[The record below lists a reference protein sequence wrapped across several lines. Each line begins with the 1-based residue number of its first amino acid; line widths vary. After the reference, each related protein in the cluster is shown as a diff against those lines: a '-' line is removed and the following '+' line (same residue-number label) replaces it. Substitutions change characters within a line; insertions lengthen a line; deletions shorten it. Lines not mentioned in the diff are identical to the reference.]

1 MHNQEARAS
10 GYEAVAFDT
19 MLWAGTSDYG
29 ILACMVVLSAGCFLL
44 SDYGILA
51 CMVVLSAECFERLDR
66 GFCCAQGKSETYMA
80 LVFYSSDRLVLASRR
95 RNVWVMDL
103 NPWLRYISRSKRRL
117 RRLIL

>member
-44 SDYGILA
+44 SDYGTLA

-66 GFCCAQGKSETYMA
+66 GVLLCPRKVGNLHGFGVLQQRSLGIGFKEKKCLGHGSEP
-80 LVFYSSDRLVLASRR
+80 LAS
-95 RNVWVMDL
+95 L
-103 NPWLRYISRSKRRL
+103 HL
-117 RRLIL
+117 